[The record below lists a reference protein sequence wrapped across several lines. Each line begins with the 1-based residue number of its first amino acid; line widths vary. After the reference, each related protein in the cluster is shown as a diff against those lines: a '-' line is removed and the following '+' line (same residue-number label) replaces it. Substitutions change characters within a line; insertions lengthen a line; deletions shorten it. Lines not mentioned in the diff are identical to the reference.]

1 MNSILLVESGSSKTD
16 WCYISKEKPLVSC
29 QTTGLN
35 PFHRS
40 EDACL
45 KAMENELDLKFDKKD
60 DFKIVF
66 YGAGIKDE
74 HLAKPIERILTQ
86 LFGKRE
92 MEIHSD
98 ILAAAH
104 ATCGDEKGM
113 VCILGTGSNA
123 GYFNGKTMEVTN
135 PSLGYII
142 GDEGSGS
149 YLGKRV
155 LQYYYYNTFD
165 DDLKGNFEN
174 KYGNDLNEIL
184 HKVYKEP
191 LANRYLASF
200 VEFLKENKSHFMVQ
214 NIIEDAFIDFHQRH
228 ILKYRQSWKYPIHF
242 VGAVAYEFQ
251 DILLTLQEQFGL
263 ETGKI
268 IKSPIHSLVEFYK
281 KQLSE

>member
-1 MNSILLVESGSSKTD
+1 MKSILLVESGSSKTD
-16 WCYISKEKPLVSC
+16 WCYISKDQALLTC
-29 QTTGLN
+29 QTSGLN
-35 PFHRS
+35 PFHRT
-40 EDACL
+40 EEECL
-45 KAMENELDLKFDKKD
+45 KAMEEELQLDLDKTA

-66 YGAGIKDE
+66 YGSGIKNAE
-74 HLAKPIERILTQ
+74 LAKPIERVLTQ
-86 LFGKRE
+86 LFGERT

-123 GYFNGKTMEVTN
+123 GYFNGKEMEVTN

-155 LQYYYYNTFD
+155 LQYYFYNTFD
-165 DDLKGNFEN
+165 DDLKGNFEQ
-174 KYGNDLNEIL
+174 KYGNNLVDIL

-191 LANRYLASF
+191 LANRYLASYA
-200 VEFLKENKSHFMVQ
+200 EFLKENQSHFMVQ
-214 NIIEDAFIDFHQRH
+214 NILEDAFIDFHQRH

-242 VGAVAYEFQ
+242 VGSVAYEFQ
-251 DILLTLQEQFGL
+251 DILITLQEQYGL

-268 IKSPIHSLVEFYK
+268 IKSPIHSLVEYYK
-281 KQLSE
+281 KKME